1 MVGAKG
7 SPLQLILS
15 GVFHIDA
22 PTGNISLDD
31 WKALQAN
38 PQVAQAIPLS
48 MGDNLQGFRIIGTT
62 TDYPAHY
69 GATLAQGQ
77 WWTQPMEAVM
87 GAQAARTTGLAVGQG
102 FVGAHGLGNGGAVHG
117 DSRYAITG
125 VLAPCGCVL
134 DRLVLTATESV
145 WQVHDDMHATDD
157 MDDEDRAAI
166 AADRE
171 VTVALI
177 RYKSPLATL
186 SFPRFVNSA
195 TAMQA
200 ASPALEVARLMS
212 LFSVG
217 VQVLQGLGV
226 VLLGVAGLSVFIALW
241 NAVRER
247 RVDLA
252 MLRMLG
258 ASPRKV
264 GALLLCEVAVA
275 GGHGLCVGAA
285 GGPWLDGLVGALAMA
300 DQSLAI
306 EGWRWA
312 PYEAGVPLMAFGV
325 AVVAALVPADQRL
338 SGRCDPFVEC
348 KVIEMSMM
356 KKSAGCVGFL
366 RAAAAPRPWLSTR
379 PTRPRKTSHATA
391 PWPQPMRPPPNAWR
405 RARVKKSVWP
415 SCRRLARAW
424 PSENTAA

>member
-1 MVGAKG
+1 MNVFKLSWQYLWSRPLTTSLNLLLLTLGLAAMAFVLIAQAQLNRAFERDLQGIDAVVGAKG
-7 SPLQLILS
+7 SPMQLILS

-22 PTGNISLDD
+22 PTGNISMDD

-69 GATLAQGQ
+69 EASLAQGR
-77 WWTQPMEAVM
+77 WWTVPMEAVM

-117 DSRYAITG
+117 DSRYTITG
-125 VLAPCGCVL
+125 VLSPCGCVL
-134 DRLVLTATESV
+134 DRLVLTAPESV

-186 SFPRFVNSA
+186 SFPRYVNTA
-195 TAMQA
+195 TDMQA

-217 VQVLQGLGV
+217 AQVLQGLGA

-258 ASPRKV
+258 ASPGKV
-264 GALLLCEVAVA
+264 GALLLCEALWLAAMACVLGLLAA
-275 GGHGLCVGAA
+275 HGLMA
-285 GGPWLDGLVGALAMA
+285 LVGALAMA

-325 AVVAALVPADQRL
+325 AVVAALVPAL
-338 SGRCDPFVEC
+338 SAYRVDVTH
-348 KVIEMSMM
+348 
-356 KKSAGCVGFL
+356 L
-366 RAAAAPRPWLSTR
+366 L
-379 PTRPRKTSHATA
+379 
-391 PWPQPMRPPPNAWR
+391 NAR
-405 RARVKKSVWP
+405 
-415 SCRRLARAW
+415 
-424 PSENTAA
+424 

>member
-1 MVGAKG
+1 MNTLKLAWQYLWSRPLTTTLNLLLLTLGLAAMAVVLIAQDQLDRAFERDLRGIDAVVGAKG

-15 GVFHIDA
+15 GVFHIDV
-22 PTGNISLDD
+22 PTGNI
-31 WKALQAN
+31 ALEDLQLLRN
-38 PQVAQAIPLS
+38 HPMVAQTIPLS
-48 MGDNLQGFRIIGTT
+48 MGDNLQGFRVIGTT

-69 GATLAQGQ
+69 GATLAQGR
-77 WWTQPMEAVM
+77 WWTQPMEAVL

-117 DSRYAITG
+117 DSRYAVTG

-171 VTVALI
+171 VTAALI

-186 SFPRFVNSA
+186 SFPRFVNGE

-217 VQVLQGLGV
+217 AQVLQGLGG

-247 RVDLA
+247 RADLA

-258 ASPRKV
+258 APPHKV
-264 GALLLCEVAVA
+264 AALLLCESLWLAALACVLGLLAA
-275 GGHGLCVGAA
+275 HGAMA
-285 GGPWLDGLVGALAMA
+285 MVGALAMA
-300 DQSLAI
+300 EQSI
-306 EGWRWA
+306 SVDGWRWA
-312 PYEAGVPLMAFGV
+312 PYEAGIPLLAVGV
-325 AVVAALVPADQRL
+325 AVIAALVP
-338 SGRCDPFVEC
+338 SV
-348 KVIEMSMM
+348 
-356 KKSAGCVGFL
+356 SAYRVDVTHL
-366 RAAAAPRPWLSTR
+366 L
-379 PTRPRKTSHATA
+379 
-391 PWPQPMRPPPNAWR
+391 NAR
-405 RARVKKSVWP
+405 
-415 SCRRLARAW
+415 
-424 PSENTAA
+424 